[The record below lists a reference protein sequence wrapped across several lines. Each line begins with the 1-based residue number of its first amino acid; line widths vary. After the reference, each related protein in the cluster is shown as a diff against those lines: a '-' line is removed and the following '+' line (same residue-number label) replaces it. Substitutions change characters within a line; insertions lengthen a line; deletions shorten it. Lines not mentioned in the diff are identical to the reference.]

1 MYGLGPL
8 EIAKYPF
15 VEDAVS
21 YIQQTE
27 FTLDML
33 GTDPDIRIFT
43 ETAMKRIRIAADGGV
58 YESMPKKPDTR
69 RILREILSFLVAVI
83 LLKLC
88 GMKTLVRRFAL
99 AEARRA
105 ERNLEMD
112 LKIEQTDKS
121 NANSKMDPA
130 DQFELAKRLI
140 GDLFSVNIQRVGDDI
155 LVPVQDY
162 LIRAANFH
170 EREWNLVN
178 RRVSKGQVYLTR
190 HEAVRLLRREINS
203 YIQVRIGSAKIPTM
217 QTGFKAPVAELV
229 EISKKFASETVQVS
243 GEHPPCIKH
252 AIEILEKGENL
263 PHSGRF
269 MLATF
274 LLNRGQNVE
283 QIAPIFKNAPDY
295 NERTTMYQLRN
306 LSGASGGTEY
316 KCPSCEK
323 IKSQDMCFANEKCD
337 GIFTPLHFGRKKI
350 A

>member
-1 MYGLGPL
+1 MICWYPTGLLL
-8 EIAKYPF
+8 EYAL
-15 VEDAVS
+15 
-21 YIQQTE
+21 Q
-27 FTLDML
+27 
-33 GTDPDIRIFT
+33 IF
-43 ETAMKRIRIAADGGV
+43 I
-58 YESMPKKPDTR
+58 
-69 RILREILSFLVAVI
+69 
-83 LLKLC
+83 
-88 GMKTLVRRFAL
+88 
-99 AEARRA
+99 
-105 ERNLEMD
+105 
-112 LKIEQTDKS
+112 
-121 NANSKMDPA
+121 
-130 DQFELAKRLI
+130 
-140 GDLFSVNIQRVGDDI
+140 
-155 LVPVQDY
+155 
-162 LIRAANFH
+162 

-178 RRVSKGQVYLTR
+178 RRVSKGCILRVMKHR
-190 HEAVRLLRREINS
+190 SDFHEREWNAQREIEGNS
-203 YIQVRIGSAKIPTM
+203 YIQEKIRSAKIPVM
-217 QTGFKAPVAELV
+217 QIGFEAPVAELV

-283 QIAPIFKNAPDY
+283 QIAPLFKNAPDY

-306 LSGASGGTEY
+306 LSGVSGGTKY

>member
-1 MYGLGPL
+1 MIKLGPV

-15 VEDAVS
+15 VEDAGS
-21 YIQQTE
+21 YIRDIG

-33 GTDPDIRIFT
+33 GTDPDMHAFID
-43 ETAMKRIRIAADGGV
+43 TAMKRIRTAADGGV
-58 YESMPKKPDTR
+58 YETPPDEFGER
-69 RILREILSFLVAVI
+69 RTIETLSFSVAVI

-88 GMKTLVRRFAL
+88 GMQTLVRRFAL

-105 ERNLEMD
+105 EKNLESD
-112 LKIEQTDKS
+112 LKIYPENKS
-121 NANSKMDPA
+121 KIDLRTYNAEK
-130 DQFELAKRLI
+130 FEIAKRI
-140 GDLFSVNIQRVGDDI
+140 IRDLFSVNIEHVGDDL

-178 RRVSKGQVYLTR
+178 RRVSKGQVHLTR
-190 HEAVRLLRREINS
+190 HEAVRLLRREIDS
-203 YIQVRIGSAKIPTM
+203 YIQERIRSAKIPTM
-217 QTGFKAPVAELV
+217 QIGFEAPVAELV

-263 PHSGRF
+263 SHSGRF
-269 MLATF
+269 MLGTF

-283 QIAPIFKNAPDY
+283 QIAPLFKNAPDY

-306 LSGASGGTEY
+306 LSGVSGGTKY
-316 KCPSCEK
+316 NCPSCEK

>member
-1 MYGLGPL
+1 MIKLGPV

-15 VEDAVS
+15 VEDAGS
-21 YIQQTE
+21 YIRDIG

-33 GTDPDIRIFT
+33 GTDPDMRVFID
-43 ETAMKRIRIAADGGV
+43 TAMKRIRTAADGGV
-58 YESMPKKPDTR
+58 YEILPDAPDKR
-69 RILREILSFLVAVI
+69 RIMIETLSFLVAVI

-88 GMKTLVRRFAL
+88 GMQTLVRRFAL

-105 ERNLEMD
+105 EKNLEVD
-112 LKIEQTDKS
+112 LRIY
-121 NANSKMDPA
+121 PA
-130 DQFELAKRLI
+130 DKFELAKRLI
-140 GDLFSVNIQRVGDDI
+140 GDLFSVNIERVDDDL

-178 RRVSKGQVYLTR
+178 RRVSKGQVHLTR
-190 HEAVRLLRREINS
+190 HEAVRLLRREIDS
-203 YIQVRIGSAKIPTM
+203 YIQEKIRSAKIPVM
-217 QTGFKAPVAELV
+217 QIGFEAPVAELV

-283 QIAPIFKNAPDY
+283 QIAPLFKNAPDY

-306 LSGASGGTEY
+306 LSGVSGGTKY

>member
-1 MYGLGPL
+1 MLKLGSK
-8 EIAKYPF
+8 EIIKYPF

-21 YIQQTE
+21 HIQQYG
-27 FTLDML
+27 FTLNVL
-33 GTDPDIRIFT
+33 GTSPDTRAYID
-43 ETAMKRIRIAADGGV
+43 TAMKRIRTATEGGV
-58 YESMPKKPDTR
+58 YETLPGKFNKHRMVET
-69 RILREILSFLVAVI
+69 LSFSVAVI

-88 GMKTLVRRFAL
+88 DKQTLVRRFAL

-105 ERNLEMD
+105 ERNLEKD
-112 LKIEQTDKS
+112 LGINTVDK
-121 NANSKMDPA
+121 SKMDSIINPA
-130 DQFELAKRLI
+130 DRFKLAKRLI
-140 GDLFSVNIQRVGDDI
+140 GDLFSVNIQRIGDDI

-162 LIRAANFH
+162 LTRAANFH

-190 HEAVRLLRREINS
+190 HEAVRLLRREIDS
-203 YIQVRIGSAKIPTM
+203 FIQEKIRSAKIPAM
-217 QTGFKAPVAELV
+217 QMGFKAPVEELT
-229 EISKKFASETVQVS
+229 EIAKKFASETVQVS

-274 LLNRGQNVE
+274 LLNRGQSVE

-306 LSGASGGTEY
+306 LSGESGGTEY

-323 IKSQDMCFANEKCD
+323 IKSRDMCFANEKCD

>member
-1 MYGLGPL
+1 MHELGPL

-21 YIQQTE
+21 YIQKNE
-27 FTLDML
+27 FTLEML
-33 GTDPDIRIFT
+33 GTDPDMSVFI
-43 ETAMKRIRIAADGGV
+43 ETAMKRIRTAADGGV
-58 YESMPKKPDTR
+58 FESMPDEPNPR
-69 RILREILSFLVAVI
+69 RILREIISFLVAVI

-88 GMKTLVRRFAL
+88 GMQTLVRRFAL

-112 LKIEQTDKS
+112 LRIY
-121 NANSKMDPA
+121 PA
-130 DQFELAKRLI
+130 EKFDLAKKII
-140 GDLFSVNIQRVGDDI
+140 GDLFSVNIGYMDDDL

-162 LIRAANFH
+162 LVRAANFH

-178 RRVSKGQVYLTR
+178 RRVFKGQVYLTR
-190 HEAVRLLRREINS
+190 HEAVRLLRREIDS
-203 YIQVRIGSAKIPTM
+203 YIQEKIRSAKMPVM
-217 QTGFKAPVAELV
+217 YAGFKTSVEELT

-283 QIAPIFKNAPDY
+283 QIAPLFKNAPDY

-306 LSGASGGTEY
+306 LSGESGGTKY
-316 KCPSCEK
+316 TCPSCEK
-323 IKSQDMCFANEKCD
+323 IKSRDMCFANEKCD

>member
-1 MYGLGPL
+1 MIKLGPD

-15 VEDAVS
+15 VEDAVP
-21 YIQQTE
+21 YIQKYG
-27 FTLDML
+27 FTLDLL
-33 GTDPDIRIFT
+33 GTDPDMHVFID
-43 ETAMKRIRIAADGGV
+43 TAMKRIRVAANGGV
-58 YESMPKKPDTR
+58 YESLPDTSNNR
-69 RILREILSFLVAVI
+69 HILHETLSFLVAVI

-88 GMKTLVRRFAL
+88 GMQTLVRRFAL

-105 ERNLEMD
+105 EKNLEVD
-112 LKIEQTDKS
+112 LRVY
-121 NANSKMDPA
+121 PA
-130 DQFELAKRLI
+130 EKFELAKRLI
-140 GDLFSVNIQRVGDDI
+140 GDLFSVNIQRIGDDL

-162 LIRAANFH
+162 LIHAANFH

-178 RRVSKGQVYLTR
+178 RRVSKGQVYLAR
-190 HEAVRLLRREINS
+190 HEAVRLLRREMDS
-203 YIQVRIGSAKIPTM
+203 YIQEKIRSAKIPTM
-217 QTGFKAPVAELV
+217 QTGFEAPVAELV
-229 EISKKFASETVQVS
+229 EISKKFTSETVQVS

-263 PHSGRF
+263 SHSGRF

-274 LLNRGQNVE
+274 LLNRGQDVE
-283 QIAPIFKNAPDY
+283 QIAPLFKNAPDY

-316 KCPSCEK
+316 KCQSCEK

-337 GIFTPLHFGRKKI
+337 GIFTPLHFGRRKI

>member
-1 MYGLGPL
+1 MIKLGPE
-8 EIAKYPF
+8 EIVKYPF

-21 YIQQTE
+21 YIQKNG
-27 FTLDML
+27 FTLDVL
-33 GTDPDIRIFT
+33 GTDPDMRAYIDM
-43 ETAMKRIRIAADGGV
+43 AMKRIRAAADGGV
-58 YESMPKKPDTR
+58 YETLLGKFNKHRSVET
-69 RILREILSFLVAVI
+69 LSFSVAVI

-88 GMKTLVRRFAL
+88 EMPTLVRRFAL

-105 ERNLEMD
+105 EKNLEMD
-112 LKIEQTDKS
+112 LGIHSAD
-121 NANSKMDPA
+121 NSKMDSIINPK
-130 DQFELAKRLI
+130 DRFELAKRLI

-178 RRVSKGQVYLTR
+178 RRVSNGQVYLTR
-190 HEAVRLLRREINS
+190 HEAVRLLRREIDS
-203 YIQVRIGSAKIPTM
+203 YIQERIRSAKIPAM
-217 QTGFKAPVAELV
+217 QIGFEAPVAELV

-263 PHSGRF
+263 SHSGRF

-306 LSGASGGTEY
+306 LSGVSGGTKY

>member
-1 MYGLGPL
+1 MIKLGSE

-21 YIQQTE
+21 YIQQYG
-27 FTLDML
+27 FTLDVL
-33 GTDPDIRIFT
+33 GTSPDMRGYID
-43 ETAMKRIRIAADGGV
+43 TAMKRIRTATDGGI
-58 YESMPKKPDTR
+58 YETLPDKFEKQRTV
-69 RILREILSFLVAVI
+69 ETLSFSVAVI

-88 GMKTLVRRFAL
+88 RIKTLVFRFAL

-112 LKIEQTDKS
+112 LKT
-121 NANSKMDPA
+121 DPA
-130 DQFELAKRLI
+130 RKPEELLKIYHKEKFEMAKRLI
-140 GDLFSVNIQRVGDDI
+140 MDLFSVNIQRVGDDI

-162 LIRAANFH
+162 LTRAANFH

-190 HEAVRLLRREINS
+190 HEAVRLLRREIDS
-203 YIQVRIGSAKIPTM
+203 YIQEKIRSAKIPTM
-217 QTGFKAPVAELV
+217 QIGFEAPVAELV